1 LLTKDPEQRPSIQ
14 ELIEEPIIRDALDT
28 LEKELE
34 IIKKDEDSL
43 KLSVPEVDSKIKDL
57 DCPISLID

>member
-14 ELIEEPIIRDALDT
+14 DLTEVPIIRDALDT

-34 IIKKDEDSL
+34 IIKKDEVSL
-43 KLSVPEVDSKIKDL
+43 EVSVPDAVS
-57 DCPISLID
+57 

>member
-43 KLSVPEVDSKIKDL
+43 KLSIPEVVSKIKHL